1 MRKISTQ
8 AEERISSGIQKF
20 QPILRSARLSNKNE
34 SDTVTII
41 TDMLSD
47 VFGYNKYDQLTSEL
61 SIKRTFCD
69 LAVRLDG
76 QLRLLIEC
84 KAIGVDLREEHIMQ
98 ATNYAANTGVDYV
111 VLTNGAIWQVYQ
123 VLFGKPVERVLLSRF
138 DFCELS
144 ANQPADYDIL
154 WPLCVEAFTAA
165 GNAAMEAMVD
175 QRQSQSLS
183 PYIVG
188 RVLLNDWMIR
198 TIRGSLQRHFPD
210 IKISN
215 DEVYAMLRNEVF
227 RPEIVEGPSADEA
240 ERIVSA
246 ANTAMKERQAQ
257 GRKK

>member
-1 MRKISTQ
+1 MRKISAQ

-20 QPILRSARLSNKNE
+20 QPILRAAQLANKNE

-41 TDMLSD
+41 TDMLCE
-47 VFGYNKYDQLTSEL
+47 VFGYDKYNQLTSEL

-84 KAIGVDLREEHIMQ
+84 KAIGVDLREEHVMQ

-123 VLFGKPVERVLLSRF
+123 VLFEKPVERVLLSQF

-144 ANQPADYDIL
+144 ANQPADYDTL

-165 GNAAMEAMVD
+165 GNAAVEALAD
-175 QRQSQSLS
+175 KRQSQSLS

-188 RVLLNDWMIR
+188 RVLLNDWMLK
-198 TIRGSLQRHFPD
+198 TIRGSLQRHFPA
-210 IKISN
+210 IKTSN
-215 DEVYAMLRNEVF
+215 DEIAAVLRGEVF

-240 ERIVSA
+240 DRIVTA
-246 ANTAMKERQAQ
+246 ANEAMKERQAHH
-257 GRKK
+257 K